1 MASSRRAARGPF
13 PSALPVLVLALSV
26 SACLSH
32 PPRLVPPAG
41 GAEAVEGF
49 GSAAVSG
56 AAAAIKGKF
65 GFVFRRP
72 GRGRI
77 EAVDP
82 LGRTVFVVVFR
93 DDRAWFVLPD
103 RKIYAEDGAAVMMER
118 FLGVALRPDEALE
131 LLSGAWGAAA
141 APDTAAD
148 AAWTVERDDQGRPV
162 RGVRGEFSLAVRT
175 FFPGAGVPREIA
187 VEGPGVTGR
196 VKVLKLGFNPA
207 ERPEAFATP
216 FVGVFAAKTW
226 DEILEL
232 LDR

>member
-1 MASSRRAARGPF
+1 MASSRRAARDRF
-13 PSALPVLVLALSV
+13 PSFLPALVLALLLAP
-26 SACLSH
+26 ACFSR

-41 GAEAVEGF
+41 GVEAVEGF

-65 GFVFRRP
+65 SFVFRRP
-72 GRGRI
+72 GLGRI

-82 LGRTVFVVVFR
+82 FGRTIFVVVFR

-118 FLGVALRPDEALE
+118 FLGVALRPDEARE
-131 LLSGAWGAAA
+131 LLSGVWGAAE
-141 APDTAAD
+141 TGED
-148 AAWTVERDDQGRPV
+148 AAWAVERDDQGRAV
-162 RGVRGEFSLAVRT
+162 RSVRGEFSLAVRT

-196 VKVLKLGFNPA
+196 VKVLRLGFNPA

-216 FVGVFAAKTW
+216 FVGFFAAKTW

>member
-13 PSALPVLVLALSV
+13 TSVPPVLVLALFA
-26 SACLSH
+26 SACLSR

-41 GAEAVEGF
+41 GVEAVEGF

-56 AAAAIKGKF
+56 PAAAIKGKF

-77 EAVDP
+77 EAVDL
-82 LGRTVFVVVFR
+82 LGRTIFIVVFR

-141 APDTAAD
+141 TAAD
-148 AAWTVERDDQGRPV
+148 AAWAVERDDQGRAV
-162 RGVRGEFSLAVRT
+162 RGVRGEFSLAVRA

-187 VEGPGVTGR
+187 IEGPGVTGR

-216 FVGVFAAKTW
+216 FIGVFAAKTW